1 MDDVAPK
8 LLEILQADFHHK
20 FDESKVV
27 AELAKKLASQAADYK
42 DANAFAVEIGKILA
56 GVYQENLSSD
66 VLPDGRMY
74 YNIAKRIIEPTMKE
88 NYELVSAFSQDVQT
102 ALNHK
107 AKIGI
112 KGIKAPLKEDKIRG
126 IVERLAEEEDFDAAK
141 WLLDEPVVTF
151 TQSVVNDTIEENTK
165 FAYKAGLK
173 PKIVRTE
180 VGSCCE
186 WCKEVAGTYEY
197 PKVPKDVYR
206 RHNRCRCTVEYFPGD
221 GKKQDVHS
229 KKWVDIEKDEK
240 KKRRKEF
247 NKDSHST
254 LNAHTIRKLEEKN
267 WTPEFK
273 AKALQFYRETSKAG
287 VEFSDHGVSR
297 ALDRAINKNE
307 YTIQDI
313 IKLAKSK
320 PLYLQTED
328 GRVVHSDGVIHL
340 LKNPN
345 TGDIISVSDRKKPR
359 KDWVI
364 IDEKNKKDH

>member
-1 MDDVAPK
+1 MDDVVPK
-8 LLEILQADFHHK
+8 LLEILKTSFYEK
-20 FDESKVV
+20 FDESEVV
-27 AELAKKLASQAADYK
+27 AELAKKLASEAADYK
-42 DANAFAVEIGKILA
+42 DANAFAVEIGRILA

-74 YNIAKRIIEPTMKE
+74 YNIAKRIIEPTMKD
-88 NYELVSAFSQDVQT
+88 NYELVSSFSQDVQT

-112 KGIKAPLKEDKIRG
+112 QGIKAPLKEDKIRG

-165 FAYKAGLK
+165 FAYKAGLR

-221 GKKQDVHS
+221 GKKQDVYS

-240 KKRRKEF
+240 VEKRR
-247 NKDSHST
+247 
-254 LNAHTIRKLEEKN
+254 
-267 WTPEFK
+267 
-273 AKALQFYRETSKAG
+273 
-287 VEFSDHGVSR
+287 EFSEREQITNDKG
-297 ALDRAINKNE
+297 
-307 YTIQDI
+307 
-313 IKLAKSK
+313 LA
-320 PLYLQTED
+320 
-328 GRVVHSDGVIHL
+328 GRI
-340 LKNPN
+340 LKNPEILKTYN
-345 TGDIISVSDRKKPR
+345 PGIL
-359 KDWVI
+359 
-364 IDEKNKKDH
+364 KKDFEAQGYEVKPLGQGNWKGTSFEDGGGYKVIFDGDGIIQYHPKSRSHHSGAYYKYGNGKIGIHRLMLEGGLENER